1 MADAKIAR
9 IGDWTFDARL
19 NQLSRGSTIVT
30 LEPLC
35 ARVLTY
41 LAERQGDVV
50 NVDELVDALWNRRFV
65 GDNPVYRVL
74 AELRRALGDSAKNP
88 KYIQTIRKSGYRL
101 IATVEWPAPVE
112 ASSTPATTQK
122 ARFGWIA
129 IAVGLTVA
137 IALAVF
143 VTTRESTLVDAP
155 GRPVVAILPFDDMS
169 EEGELEYF
177 ADGLTEVLTHA
188 LAQLD
193 DVSVISRRS
202 AFAFKQRDRDIREVA
217 ELLGADAIVEGS
229 VQRLDDRLRITVQLI
244 DSRSG
249 THLRSE
255 RYDFSDGDLFAMQDA
270 LSRDLVAA
278 VAQALPGIA
287 EPPVSLL
294 PMLSDVAL
302 DYHLR
307 GLANLRT
314 SSRESLELAEQQFK
328 AAIELDAGNMESRH
342 ALSDTYNA
350 MMRLGMISYRD
361 MAARKIVIANEILE
375 RDPDSLRALVDV
387 AWLDF
392 AENFP
397 TGTDIAQ
404 GYFER
409 ALQVPMKHPG
419 TAYEIAYFLHW
430 NDRPEEAMTVL
441 EQALE
446 LDPLAQDL
454 LYSAALLGD
463 PWYAER
469 LMSIYPES
477 AIGFSAAAELHTAGG
492 EWAEAFAMWSMAAAK
507 DPDNP
512 DYPANQALVLFEVGL
527 IDHAE
532 AAVRKAKELAPDS
545 TMAGLAEMM
554 SLWAEGEKDRAGVLA
569 ITALKEGRYPVGPSL
584 PVWNYLARD
593 YALRND
599 KSSELLAVVN
609 RWQHDAVYKG
619 TRPLDPDFV
628 RTPVVATY
636 FDYWNRFHMTPVLR
650 ANGEDEVAD
659 AMLASARR
667 FFDGASIK
675 FQRSETDFELQLF
688 VGNIEGAIDSLDRLL
703 DGWTDSE
710 ATYTDINR
718 SYFWSLRLAGVHTL
732 PLHDNRRFEKAKERY
747 EQHLALHRSRIRAL
761 LQ

>member
-1 MADAKIAR
+1 MIRVYHELRRRNVFRVAAAYLAVAWLIVQIVETLFPIFGLSDALMRLIVVLLVIGFPLVLALSWFYELTPEGVMSAGEADAKGYTKPVGFGRQIDFVIIA
-9 IGDWTFDARL
+9 L
-19 NQLSRGSTIVT
+19 
-30 LEPLC
+30 
-35 ARVLTY
+35 
-41 LAERQGDVV
+41 LAITVAWLIYDR
-50 NVDELVDALWNRRFV
+50 EL
-65 GDNPVYRVL
+65 GPSIEDN
-74 AELRRALGDSAKNP
+74 K
-88 KYIQTIRKSGYRL
+88 
-101 IATVEWPAPVE
+101 
-112 ASSTPATTQK
+112 
-122 ARFGWIA
+122 
-129 IAVGLTVA
+129 IAV
-137 IALAVF
+137 
-143 VTTRESTLVDAP
+143 
-155 GRPVVAILPFDDMS
+155 LPFVNLSPDPKH
-169 EEGELEYF
+169 EYF
-177 ADGLTEVLTHA
+177 ADGLSDVLTHA
-188 LAQLD
+188 LAQIE

-202 AFAFKQRDRDIREVA
+202 AFAFKQQDRDVREVA
-217 ELLGADAIVEGS
+217 ELLGAGAIVEGS

-249 THLRSE
+249 TNLRSE
-255 RYDFSDGDLFAMQDA
+255 QYDFSDSDLFAIQDA
-270 LSRDLVAA
+270 LSRDLVAS
-278 VAQALPGIA
+278 VAQSFSGTAA
-287 EPPVSLL
+287 PVSLV
-294 PMLSDVAL
+294 PMVSNLAL

-307 GLANLRT
+307 GLTNLRT
-314 SSRESLELAEQQFK
+314 SSRDSLELAEQQFK
-328 AAIELDAGNMESRH
+328 AAIELDAGNIESRH

-361 MAARKIVIANEILE
+361 MAARKVVIADEILE
-375 RDPDSLRALVDV
+375 QDPESLRALVDV

-397 TGTDIAQ
+397 AGTDIAQ
-404 GYFER
+404 GYFDR

-419 TAYEIAYFLHW
+419 TAYEIAYFLQW

-463 PWYAER
+463 PWYVER
-469 LMSIYPES
+469 LMSIYPDS
-477 AIGFSAAAELHTAGG
+477 AIGFSAAADLHTARG
-492 EWAEAFAMWSMAAAK
+492 EWAEAFTMWSMAAAK

-512 DYPANQALVLFEVGL
+512 EYPANQALVLFEVGL

-532 AAVRKAKELAPDS
+532 AAVRTAKELAPDS
-545 TMAGLAEMM
+545 TMAGVAEMM
-554 SLWAEGEKDRAGVLA
+554 SLWTKGEKDRAGVLA
-569 ITALKEGRYPVGPSL
+569 IAALKEGRYPVGSSVF
-584 PVWNYLARD
+584 VWYYLARD

-599 KSSELLAVVN
+599 KSSELLEVVN

-636 FDYWNRFHMTPVLR
+636 FDYWNRFHMIPVLR

-659 AMLASARR
+659 AMLASAGR

-703 DGWTDSE
+703 DGWTDAE

-732 PLHDNRRFEKAKERY
+732 PLRDNPRFQAAKARY
-747 EQHLALHRSRIRAL
+747 EQELALHRSRIRTQ